1 MAELLKV
8 IDSRHELKC
17 LHPVARNGIKKTEE
31 LVKLFSRTERNNRFV
46 SALDVLVF
54 FRFLDDILGN
64 SYRITKCRVN
74 NLIAKEAY
82 GK

>member
-54 FRFLDDILGN
+54 FSASWMTSWEI
-64 SYRITKCRVN
+64 RIGLLNVV
-74 NLIAKEAY
+74 
-82 GK
+82 